1 MSTALDPKQTNGN
14 AGVTEPSPLKA
25 IVHPPAGN
33 IKKAAEPAVPAKQS
47 WWLTLLI
54 LAALGVGGYFA
65 YPHVKP
71 YLSLERPEP
80 PKPPVRIIP
89 VVTAPV
95 RQKDVDLYLNGLGT
109 VTSFKTVTVRSRV
122 DGELVKIAFTEGQMV
137 RHGDLLAEIDS
148 RPYRVQ
154 LQEAEAQLLR
164 DKAALKLAMLDY
176 ERYEALVASK
186 TVTKQQM
193 YAQKA
198 LVQQSQATLQVDQ
211 GHIDSIKLQL
221 SYCRILSPVDG
232 RIGLRNVD
240 LGNMVRANEPG
251 GLAVITQLQ
260 PIAVVFT
267 IPQDEIIRVQ
277 SKMHDGQEL
286 KVEAFD
292 RELKTLL
299 DTGKLAAI
307 DNQVDSTTGT
317 VRLKAVFPNEKNQL
331 FPNQFVNGRLLVETR
346 PQAIVVPSAAVQRG
360 PDSMFAYVLKSD
372 STVELRKITTGP
384 TEGDQTIIENG
395 LAAGETVV
403 IDGVDKL
410 QNGTKVSAR
419 GARSAGDNGPP
430 ASGEKAAAK
439 EA

>member
-1 MSTALDPKQTNGN
+1 L
-14 AGVTEPSPLKA
+14 
-25 IVHPPAGN
+25 
-33 IKKAAEPAVPAKQS
+33 
-47 WWLTLLI
+47 
-54 LAALGVGGYFA
+54 
-65 YPHVKP
+65 
-71 YLSLERPEP
+71 
-80 PKPPVRIIP
+80 
-89 VVTAPV
+89 VTAPV
-95 RQKDVDLYLNGLGT
+95 RQEDVDLYLNGLGT

-154 LQEAEAQLLR
+154 LQEAEAQLQR

-193 YAQKA
+193 DAQKA

-360 PDSMFAYVLKSD
+360 PESMFAYVLKSD

-419 GARSAGDNGPP
+419 GARSAGGNGPP